1 MSDYKRGSVPEIDA
15 RDLESRASEIV
26 EQVRQH
32 RSRYVLTQD
41 GKPVGMVVPLDSE
54 ASGEWVTPD
63 SDAAGVEGAWDEL
76 ARLGDEIGVGWGSYE
91 LPVELLS
98 KMRH

>member
-1 MSDYKRGSVPEIDA
+1 MSDYKRGSIPEIDA
-15 RDLESRASEIV
+15 RELETRAAEIV
-26 EQVRQH
+26 EEVRKH
-32 RSRYVLTQD
+32 RSRYILTH
-41 GKPVGMVVPLDSE
+41 GGRPIGMIVPLDEE
-54 ASGEWVTPD
+54 ASGEWITPD
-63 SDAAGVEGAWDEL
+63 SDAAGVEEAWEEL